1 LTVGAVLGV
10 GIENTELV
18 GELDTDSVPDC
29 LLKKS
34 PTTLNGAQSSKEAS
48 IYFMMVWEMLHDP
61 ARIQHRA
68 AWKCTS

>member
-18 GELDTDSVPDC
+18 EELDTDSVPDC

-34 PTTLNGAQSSKEAS
+34 PATLNGAQSSKEAS
-48 IYFMMVWEMLHDP
+48 IYFMMVLGLLHDP
-61 ARIQHRA
+61 ARIQRRV
-68 AWKCTS
+68 AWKYAS